1 MILLIKGVLRH
12 GKNLVKKQTE
22 IYFSI
27 FIENQN
33 WDLKFVF
40 RFENKK
46 KNNNNKTNKKKK
58 SKFYFLLKRK
68 SNVPFDPR
76 IVCPCS

>member
-40 RFENKK
+40 RFEN
-46 KNNNNKTNKKKK
+46 NNKKKQQQNK
-58 SKFYFLLKRK
+58 QKKKIQNSISF
-68 SNVPFDPR
+68 
-76 IVCPCS
+76 